1 MYNAEIIMKHG
12 KKIADLLTLARGLL
26 GIGIAILGLVGGKD
40 ALPLVVVMIVLA
52 WLTDLLDGVFARLDP
67 DPAPGRLAQ
76 HDAKADMA
84 VGLGVMAYLAL
95 SAYVPLWLGAL
106 VIILAL
112 VVRIWH
118 SRGLA
123 FPFFAISYV
132 FLGVVIWQQQPNLF
146 AIVGIYLLIAFLLRW
161 RRLRDEYLPEF
172 FAALSSFR
180 SNKR

>member
-1 MYNAEIIMKHG
+1 
-12 KKIADLLTLARGLL
+12 LTILRGLL
-26 GIGIAILGLVGGKD
+26 GIGIAALGLIGGKE
-40 ALPLVVVMIVLA
+40 ALPLVVVILVFA

-67 DPAPGRLAQ
+67 DPTPGVFAR

-95 SAYVPLWLGAL
+95 SGYVPLWLGAL
-106 VIILAL
+106 IIILAL

-123 FPFFAISYV
+123 FPFFAISYL
-132 FLGVVIWQQQPNLF
+132 FLAVAIWQQQPNLF
-146 AIVGIYLLIAFLLRW
+146 AIVAVYLLIAFLLRW

-172 FAALSSFR
+172 LEALSSLR
-180 SNKR
+180 SKSR